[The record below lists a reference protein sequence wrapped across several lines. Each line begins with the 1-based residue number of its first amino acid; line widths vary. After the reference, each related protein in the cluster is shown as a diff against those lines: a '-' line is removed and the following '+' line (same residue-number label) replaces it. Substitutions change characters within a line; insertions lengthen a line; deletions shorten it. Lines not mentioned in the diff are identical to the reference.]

1 MADVITTPA
10 SVLLVGPVATD
21 VERDDLRSLGFDLC
35 DQLGCAVTIATHD
48 ALSVLDFAAVCV
60 AGPTL
65 DDANLPNMDPV
76 ALTLSAEAVAYGVP
90 TFAPQGVCLTAC
102 CEACGQ
108 VQTIATVRNERGEVF
123 CADCRGKRPAARG
136 ASRTASRS
144 PRTSTEPGSRCADR
158 VGCRRRRLCAPC
170 VQLCSDA

>member
-123 CADCRGKRPAARG
+123 CADCRGEAAG
-136 ASRTASRS
+136 CAWCFEDCI
-144 PRTSTEPGSRCADR
+144 TEPAD
-158 VGCRRRRLCAPC
+158 VDGTWQPLCGPC
-170 VQLCSDA
+170 GVQTQEVVRAMRAAV